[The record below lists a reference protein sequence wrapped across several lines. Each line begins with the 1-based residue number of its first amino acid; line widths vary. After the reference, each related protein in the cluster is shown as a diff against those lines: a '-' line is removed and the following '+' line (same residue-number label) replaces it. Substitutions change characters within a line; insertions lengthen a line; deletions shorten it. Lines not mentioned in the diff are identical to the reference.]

1 MTLTTRQVGGVTVVV
16 VPGANLDSSNTDDF
30 KVAVSHVL
38 AQSQHVVFDL
48 GELEFVD
55 SSGLGAFLT
64 CLRQLNAAG
73 GDLKLCR
80 MRKPVRTLF
89 ELVRMHRVFDILGT
103 ADEAIAAYK

>member
-1 MTLTTRQVGGVTVVV
+1 MTLNTHVLEGVTIVN
-16 VPGANLDSSNTDDF
+16 VPGPNLDSGNADDF
-30 KVAVSHVL
+30 KMAVAPVL
-38 AQSQHVVFDL
+38 AEAGRVVFDL
-48 GELEFVD
+48 GDVEFVD

-64 CLRQLNAAG
+64 CLRQLNATG

-103 ADEAIAAYK
+103 PNEAIAAFK